1 MRSGAFLQTLLA
13 CHQSSDAHC
22 SSERESPRCS
32 REEGKSWREAGRL
45 ALLEGLSGD
54 PRAARATRAGK
65 WPSGALPLCG
75 SQAHPLATL
84 QLTF

>member
-45 ALLEGLSGD
+45 ALLEGLSGEIHGQHEPLELVNGQVELCPCVA
-54 PRAARATRAGK
+54 PR
-65 WPSGALPLCG
+65 LIL
-75 SQAHPLATL
+75 
-84 QLTF
+84 